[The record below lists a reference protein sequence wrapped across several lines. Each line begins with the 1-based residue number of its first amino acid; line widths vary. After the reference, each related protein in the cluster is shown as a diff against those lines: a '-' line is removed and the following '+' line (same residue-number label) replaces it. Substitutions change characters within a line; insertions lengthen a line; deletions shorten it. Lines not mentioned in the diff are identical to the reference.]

1 MSFVKI
7 PVKGMRDILPS
18 EMELREYIISQIY
31 ETYKLFGFKKIETPC
46 VEHIE
51 NISNNQGGENEKLT
65 FKILKRGEKFDL
77 DSAI

>member
-65 FKILKRGEKFDL
+65 FKIRLSL
-77 DSAI
+77 ILTV